1 MERRGEEKEGKAAR
15 LVLNRKR
22 ILGRKT
28 AGSGR
33 PAGRC
38 CWTGNLE
45 WLGSEVKGERE
56 AAEPNGSTDATPSVS
71 YF

>member
-1 MERRGEEKEGKAAR
+1 MERRGEEKEVKAAR

-33 PAGRC
+33 PAAAAG
-38 CWTGNLE
+38 LE
-45 WLGSEVKGERE
+45 IW
-56 AAEPNGSTDATPSVS
+56 NGWALK
-71 YF
+71 